1 MMWSFW
7 YLDRRLWIHR
17 RRVCAGQRRRRRSQR
32 AKVEDD
38 MWGPM
43 SVTQRSNEFSVFQ
56 IYMNSAGIC
65 YFCVNLFR
73 APKIMKIFVWLLC
86 EVYYVTKIWNIDFKY
101 FWGMIKIAQLINK
114 WLSMIFLG
122 LINYPKIMK
131 IVLPLSYH
139 VMNIYKNFEPNWN
152 KLIYFI
158 ILN

>member
-43 SVTQRSNEFSVFQ
+43 SVTQHSNEFSVFQ

-65 YFCVNLFR
+65 YFCKKIIR
-73 APKIMKIFVWLLC
+73 APNILKIFV
-86 EVYYVTKIWNIDFKY
+86 
-101 FWGMIKIAQLINK
+101 
-114 WLSMIFLG
+114 
-122 LINYPKIMK
+122 
-131 IVLPLSYH
+131 
-139 VMNIYKNFEPNWN
+139 
-152 KLIYFI
+152 
-158 ILN
+158 